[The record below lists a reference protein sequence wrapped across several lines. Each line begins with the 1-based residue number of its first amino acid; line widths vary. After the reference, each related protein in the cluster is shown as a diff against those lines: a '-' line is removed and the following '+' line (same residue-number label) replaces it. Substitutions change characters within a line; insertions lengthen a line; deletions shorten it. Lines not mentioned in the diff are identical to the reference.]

1 MHLIR
6 KTFSELV
13 TDLSSFFGQGP
24 RTTDS
29 SVGATITE
37 GSSTREG
44 GVTEEP
50 PELQQQ
56 LQEKQRISKSGKL
69 FEFNVSQTN
78 RGKYSCRGE
87 NETFPSQLGKVK
99 WVLETVKGLKLEFI
113 QIPLVQTK
121 LSNCHI
127 TSKEKSQ
134 KVRE

>member
-1 MHLIR
+1 MHMIR

-29 SVGATITE
+29 SVGATIIE

-44 GVTEEP
+44 GVTEKP

-78 RGKYSCRGE
+78 RGK
-87 NETFPSQLGKVK
+87 N
-99 WVLETVKGLKLEFI
+99 
-113 QIPLVQTK
+113 IPVGWRMKHFLH
-121 LSNCHI
+121 NW
-127 TSKEKSQ
+127 EKFSGY
-134 KVRE
+134 